1 MTTLINRLDDAV
13 RGAPR
18 PTGAGE
24 GFWSRAERWWNER
37 LERLMAKPGTQIW
50 GEMKQNATAISNN
63 KQSGAA
69 LLYNAFANSAVGKQP
84 VRFHLVGHSAGS
96 IVHTYI
102 IDALASKLKF
112 ESVSFLAP
120 AVRHDTF
127 DKLVRPRLTDGTIKR
142 YQQFHLTDKAEE
154 DDPTC
159 GPYKRSLLYL
169 VSESFEG
176 GERTPILGMDKY
188 FDPLLAKLNNVTV
201 HVSPCKSST
210 STTHGGFDND
220 EPTKKHVVKFIK
232 Q

>member
-1 MTTLINRLDDAV
+1 M
-13 RGAPR
+13 
-18 PTGAGE
+18 
-24 GFWSRAERWWNER
+24 
-37 LERLMAKPGTQIW
+37 
-50 GEMKQNATAISNN
+50 AISSN

-69 LLYNAFANSAVGKQP
+69 LLYNAFAGSAAGKQP

-96 IVHTYI
+96 IVHAHI
-102 IDALASKLKF
+102 IEALAAKLKF

-127 DKLVRPRLTDGTIKR
+127 DKLVRPRILDGTIQR

-154 DDPTC
+154 DDSTC
-159 GPYKRSLLYL
+159 SPYMRSLLYL

-188 FDPLLAKLNNVTV
+188 FDAALARLKNVTV
-201 HVSPCKSST
+201 HMSPGKTST

-220 EPTKKHVVKFIK
+220 KPTQQSVVRFIK
-232 Q
+232 KT